1 MTTRRPQHRRG
12 GSMKVSKPSK
22 KVMKTT
28 ATTTTAAAAAAATAA
43 ATKTTNGSRIRPS
56 DPRLKLS
63 LRAFHQIL
71 PRKKRPRQ
79 DTSALMPYGAHGA
92 HGDIFA
98 LLAAAAAAAA
108 ATTSSSCTAL
118 SPTSTQSQ
126 SQSQSQ
132 SASSPTTPSPPRL
145 PPSSDLGLCLYDPS
159 SPWGVR
165 DILYDPALP
174 LPQGVASSACGPH
187 SMSAGKPAPVPR
199 PPTNANGP
207 AQLPLP
213 QLPPLPPSSPN
224 WQPRK
229 ARFFG
234 PGLREALRLIPS
246 EVPVRVQLPPSTP
259 NNAAPVIKQ
268 DPQAT
273 ERGDFLTDRRFVLAE
288 MPVTTVPEATTT
300 TTTATPAAKPT
311 MALMASMASK
321 TGPMV
326 QMTPAATNGKRRRK
340 PSMKAQLLSA
350 AIAKPATPA
359 ANPIEAPVATP
370 VIPIAPATSTIT
382 PTHPPLP
389 PLPPPPTTPSS
400 SRAPPTRERCCP
412 TEVPMILHMILDQT
426 GHSLQPHMV
435 DQYLEHVGSLCAD
448 HLAKYQRLKESIG
461 HSNRHSSTALNGASS
476 PAPAATPKTLATKAA
491 PPSSK
496 RKKAAPARTAPAAAV
511 APTTPIVP
519 AAPPQLRTLPSPI
532 APAAN
537 GRPVVNIARDDA
549 YRRQMRAEIEQ
560 RFDTVGA
567 ETTHGGVTNRVIY
580 NLLGV
585 AEQPNGDLSKGPLD
599 VHLLSGDEALNMLD
613 AVSPHEPVVT
623 QHEQMFQWRPHL
635 RPIAELFRRMENL
648 DRRVSVQVPSRHCM
662 DDSFESRDLTQVR
675 DRFLASE
682 GKEEEDPWNILDL
695 RSPLPAAVLPR
706 FLTNENCQLLPR
718 LRDEV
723 LNPSRAERDTAAREQ
738 WNEWRDV
745 LEWVLLSQ
753 GGHNTSPHTDSHG
766 LATWITVQEGLF
778 GFGWLSHP
786 SSDDRAA
793 WTARPHEFTGG
804 KWCFLVLEPGQ
815 TVFFNSG
822 TVHFV
827 FRLRSQATL
836 ALGGHVL
843 QWSGIE
849 RWLAVVAA
857 QMQNPHITNED
868 MEWSAPR
875 YVRVVA
881 RLVAARLQSGRGVDD
896 MGGEAAVRRLLVLL
910 HDFDERYIKDK
921 PSGAGGRKP
930 KKKKHRVSHK

>member
-1 MTTRRPQHRRG
+1 MAATTTTRRPQHRRG
-12 GSMKVSKPSK
+12 GSMKTPRTNKTI
-22 KVMKTT
+22 MKTT
-28 ATTTTAAAAAAATAA
+28 ASTTTMTT
-43 ATKTTNGSRIRPS
+43 TKSTNGNRIRPS
-56 DPRLKLS
+56 DPRLQLS

-71 PRKKRPRQ
+71 PKKKRPHQRQ
-79 DTSALMPYGAHGA
+79 VDSSSALSYGA

-108 ATTSSSCTAL
+108 TTSTTTSTSTAQPIP
-118 SPTSTQSQ
+118 SPTSSTPTPPPC
-126 SQSQSQ
+126 
-132 SASSPTTPSPPRL
+132 SA
-145 PPSSDLGLCLYDPS
+145 DLGPSLYDPS

-165 DILYDPALP
+165 DILYDPAMP
-174 LPQGVASSACGPH
+174 LPQGVASSVYGPTRTTTH
-187 SMSAGKPAPVPR
+187 SVL
-199 PPTNANGP
+199 TNGRLS
-207 AQLPLP
+207 QLS
-213 QLPPLPPSSPN
+213 QLPPTVPPTVLPTVPPLPPN

-246 EVPVRVQLPPSTP
+246 EIPVRVQVPVPMPQPPLPSTP
-259 NNAAPVIKQ
+259 HDTPAIKQ
-268 DPQAT
+268 DPHAT
-273 ERGDFLTDRRFVLAE
+273 EQNGFLTDKRFALAAL
-288 MPVTTVPEATTT
+288 PVSAIPEAP
-300 TTTATPAAKPT
+300 AVPAAPT
-311 MALMASMASK
+311 APTA
-321 TGPMV
+321 P
-326 QMTPAATNGKRRRK
+326 MTPATTNGKRRRK
-340 PSMKAQLLSA
+340 PSMKAQLMSA
-350 AIAKPATPA
+350 AMTKPVTR
-359 ANPIEAPVATP
+359 VATP
-370 VIPIAPATSTIT
+370 IVAPIVT
-382 PTHPPLP
+382 PTVTPIHPPI
-389 PLPPPPTTPSS
+389 PPTTPSI
-400 SRAPPTRERCCP
+400 RPPNHGHGRCCP

-426 GHSLQPHMV
+426 GNSLKPHMV
-435 DQYLEHVGSLCAD
+435 DQYREHVGSLCAD
-448 HLAKYQRLKESIG
+448 HLAKYRRLKESIG
-461 HSNRHSSTALNGASS
+461 QTGTHLVNGASS
-476 PAPAATPKTLATKAA
+476 LAPATTPKTPIAAKAV

-496 RKKAAPARTAPAAAV
+496 RKKTAASTV
-511 APTTPIVP
+511 AGTTPI
-519 AAPPQLRTLPSPI
+519 APPKSTTLPPSIPPI
-532 APAAN
+532 N
-537 GRPVVNIARDDA
+537 GRPVVNFARDDM
-549 YRRQMRAEIEQ
+549 YRRLMRDEIER
-560 RFDTVGA
+560 RFDPAGA

-585 AEQPNGDLSKGPLD
+585 AKQPNADPTKGPLD
-599 VHLLSGDEALNMLD
+599 VHLLSGEEARDMLD
-613 AVSPHEPVVT
+613 AGSPHEPVVT
-623 QHEQMFQWRPHL
+623 QHEQMFQWRPQL

-662 DDSFESRDLTQVR
+662 DDSFESRDLIQVR

-766 LATWITVQEGLF
+766 LGTWITVQEGLF

-786 SSDDRAA
+786 TTDDRAA

-804 KWCFLVLEPGQ
+804 KWCFMVLEPGQ

-896 MGGEAAVRRLLVLL
+896 MGGEAAVRNLLALL
-910 HDFDERYIKDK
+910 HDFDERYLKDK
-921 PSGAGGRKP
+921 PGGP
-930 KKKKHRVSHK
+930 GTKKAKRKKHRASHKK